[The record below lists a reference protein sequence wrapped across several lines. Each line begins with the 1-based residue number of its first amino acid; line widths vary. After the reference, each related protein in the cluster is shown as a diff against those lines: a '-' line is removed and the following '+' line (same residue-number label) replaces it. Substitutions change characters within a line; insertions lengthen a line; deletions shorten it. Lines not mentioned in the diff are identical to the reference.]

1 MEVRL
6 MDAADGPYVDDQL
19 AGVRREIQLAGSAE
33 AVDLALLKARALAE
47 LGAGA
52 RPPAADTRGQ

>member
-1 MEVRL
+1 